1 MTVRLKDIAD
11 DLNLSKMTISKVLRG
26 QADVSPTTKA
36 RVLQRMKELNYRP
49 NIQARSLRT
58 GNTFSIGLVIPMLS
72 NSYYADLARSLVQTV
87 KIRNYGVM
95 ISSAEEDA
103 DVERREIELQLSRQ
117 VDALVIATVQESPE
131 FFATL
136 GQQRAPIVLVD
147 HKPHSFEASSVG
159 LRDQDIGYLA
169 ARHLVD
175 RGCRK
180 IAYLRGP
187 RTAAADLRW
196 SGYRDALDEFHLSFK
211 PELVV
216 DPGEMHPNE
225 YQRGFDAMTRLLE
238 KRAKPDGVMCYSDLL
253 ALGVIDAILAKG
265 FRVPLDIAV
274 IGCGDQPF
282 LRGLRVPLSTVSL
295 SGEEVGRRVGRLLL
309 RALASS
315 EPMPCRSVFVAPKIV
330 PRQST
335 ARAVRIR
342 SHGYSIP

>member
-11 DLNLSKMTISKVLRG
+11 DLKLSKMTISKVLRG
-26 QADVSPTTKA
+26 QTDVSPATKA

-58 GNTFSIGLVIPMLS
+58 GNTFSIGLVIPTLS
-72 NSYYADLARSLVQTV
+72 SSYYADLARSLVQTV
-87 KIRNYGVM
+87 KMRDYCVM
-95 ISSAEEDA
+95 ISSAEEDPEI
-103 DVERREIELQLSRQ
+103 ERHEIELRLSRQ

-131 FFATL
+131 FLAAL
-136 GQQRAPIVLVD
+136 GRQHTPIVLVD
-147 HKPHSFEASSVG
+147 RKPLLFEAHFVG

-169 ARHLVD
+169 AKHLAE

-196 SGYRDALDEFHLSFK
+196 SGYRDALDQFHLSFK

-216 DPGEMHPNE
+216 DPGEMQLSE
-225 YQRGFDAMTRLLE
+225 YRRGFDAMTRLIA
-238 KRAKPDGVMCYSDLL
+238 RRFKPDGVMCYTDLL
-253 ALGVIDAILAKG
+253 ALGVIDAALENG
-265 FRVPLDIAV
+265 LRVPFDVAV
-274 IGCGDQPF
+274 IGCGDQPD
-282 LRGLRVPLSTVSL
+282 LSGLRVPLSTVSL
-295 SGEEVGRRVGRLLL
+295 SGEEVGRRVGRLVL

-315 EPMPCRSVFVAPKIV
+315 DPMPCRKVFIAPKVI

-335 ARAVRIR
+335 ARAVK
-342 SHGYSIP
+342 

>member
-26 QADVSPTTKA
+26 QTDVSPTTKA

-72 NSYYADLARSLVQTV
+72 NSYYAELARSLVQTV

-95 ISSAEEDA
+95 ISSAEEDPEI
-103 DVERREIELQLSRQ
+103 ERREIELQLSRQ

-131 FFATL
+131 FFAAL
-136 GQQRAPIVLVD
+136 GQQRSPVVLVD
-147 HKPHSFEASSVG
+147 RKPPSFEAHFVG

-169 ARHLVD
+169 ARHLAE

-196 SGYRDALDEFHLSFK
+196 SGYRDALDQFNLSFK

-216 DPGEMHPNE
+216 DPGEMQPSE
-225 YQRGFDAMTRLLE
+225 YQRGFDAMTRLLT
-238 KRAKPDGVMCYSDLL
+238 RRVKPDGVMCYTDLL
-253 ALGVIDAILAKG
+253 ALGVIDSALEKG
-265 FRVPLDIAV
+265 LRVPIDVAV
-274 IGCGDQPF
+274 IGCGDQPH
-282 LRGLRVPLSTVSL
+282 LCGLRVSLSTISL
-295 SGEEVGRRVGRLLL
+295 SGEEVGRRVGRLVL
-309 RALASS
+309 RALASN
-315 EPMPCRSVFVAPKIV
+315 EPMPCRNVFVAPEVV

-335 ARAVRIR
+335 ARAVK
-342 SHGYSIP
+342 